1 MWLVVSAACALMARL
16 RVATCAASAPRQEP
30 RYARLRSRTPA
41 CGRARRVTFVT
52 KQKSPKIG
60 LEPMVPRPPFRGCQ
74 KSCAVFRLAPG
85 VGTWGF
91 VLLPL
96 LPEGICSYT
105 RPLRFARAYCGD
117 RRRSSLP
124 CVRGGGCPQGRRRGC
139 EEQSPTASR
148 SPLYTRGPLEKTGR
162 QKHCISRRSSP

>member
-16 RVATCAASAPRQEP
+16 RVVSWAASAPRQEP

-96 LPEGICSYT
+96 LEELIQPQTRPFRSARGCCGVRSRYCVYRLLKAPLCKGGSAKRWGIVLTTPPPLRGTSPYT
-105 RPLRFARAYCGD
+105 RPPA
-117 RRRSSLP
+117 
-124 CVRGGGCPQGRRRGC
+124 GGCTEANRP
-139 EEQSPTASR
+139 
-148 SPLYTRGPLEKTGR
+148 
-162 QKHCISRRSSP
+162 